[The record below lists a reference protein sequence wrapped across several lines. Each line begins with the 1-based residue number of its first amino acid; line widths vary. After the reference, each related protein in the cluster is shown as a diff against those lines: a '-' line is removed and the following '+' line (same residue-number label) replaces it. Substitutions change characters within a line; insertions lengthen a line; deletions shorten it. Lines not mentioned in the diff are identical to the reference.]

1 MSKRSGALG
10 QNEATGDPGASG
22 EATKALCVSIPLPD
36 PLLTINVR
44 RTLHW
49 RVNGR
54 HNKAQREMASLAAY
68 EALSKMQGTLRAVYF
83 PEGRVTV
90 DVVIFRRPRQKRADD
105 TAIIEALKPLLDG
118 CEDAGVVTNDKQCQV
133 GTVEWRP
140 TDPQPRIELT
150 LRQEA
155 A

>member
-1 MSKRSGALG
+1 MRRVAVGN
-10 QNEATGDPGASG
+10 QNEASVDPGAADEVK
-22 EATKALCVSIPLPD
+22 EALLVSIPLPD

-54 HNKAQREMASLAAY
+54 HNKAQREMAALAAY
-68 EALSKMQGTLRAVYF
+68 EALSKVQGTLRAVYF

-90 DVVIFRRPRQKRADD
+90 DVVVFRRPRQKQTDA
-105 TAIIEALKPLLDG
+105 TGLIEALKPLMDG
-118 CEDAGVVTNDKQCQV
+118 LEDSGVVSNDKQCQI